1 MVTYSLDTYNQ
12 KDLKEIVRLYKETI
26 QAVNQ
31 KDYSYQQ
38 IKQWLNSTPSDEQWH
53 DILCSEHTL
62 IARQQ
67 TKILGFGSLSASGSI
82 DYLFVD
88 KSWIGYGI
96 GKVLA
101 DALITQANSTGAHH
115 LSVHAS
121 ITAKPF
127 FESLGFTV
135 FEPKNN
141 YRNGVLLLNYVMV
154 LPLDNKKV
162 TLI

>member
-1 MVTYSLDTYNQ
+1 MVTYTLDTYSQ
-12 KDLKEIVRLYKETI
+12 QDLQEIVNLYKSTI

-38 IKQWLNSTPSDEQWH
+38 IKEWIGSIPSNEQWH
-53 DILCSEHTL
+53 TTLDSAHTL
-62 IARQQ
+62 VARQQ
-67 TKILGFGSLSASGSI
+67 RKILGFGSLSTTGSI

-96 GKVLA
+96 GKALA
-101 DALITQANSTGAHH
+101 NALITQANTTGVNH

-154 LPLDNKKV
+154 LPLANKKN
-162 TLI
+162 TLV